1 MSSNTP
7 DSQQPQTTWSSRQ
20 KEGQFPSGPRHH
32 AWRDDASLLEEMAAY
47 PLGTLTPTGRIVRA
61 GKAQTKCLEVTCSVC
76 RGTFALFVSNIR
88 LKKTTGCACQKGVKY
103 NNDPRARVLG
113 VRYSVML
120 SRINIPTCPAYPNY
134 GGRGIQN
141 KFTSREHYVR
151 WVLENLPHPTYKG
164 VQIDRINND
173 GHYEPGNLRLV
184 TSAENLRNS
193 RKNRW
198 IEFFGERIVAVD
210 VFPAIARAFPTFT
223 HSEFTVRNRVA
234 KWPLVDILRAGGV
247 SDAEM
252 AAFAASRGCTT
263 SPMQDRDTD
272 SL

>member
-76 RGTFALFVSNIR
+76 LGTFALFVSNIR

-103 NNDPRARVLG
+103 DNDPRARVLG
-113 VRYSVML
+113 ERYSAMAQ
-120 SRINIPTCPAYPNY
+120 RCNNPKCRWYKNY
-134 GGRGIQN
+134 GGRGIMLG
-141 KFTSREHYVR
+141 FESRRAFIQWALEH
-151 WVLENLPHPTYKG
+151 LPHPTYRG

-198 IEFFGERIVAVD
+198 VEFFGERIVAVD
-210 VFPAIARAFPTFT
+210 LFRAIARAFPSFRHAEHTAR
-223 HSEFTVRNRVA
+223 SRAA
-234 KWPLVDILRAGGV
+234 KWSVVDILRAGGV

-252 AAFAASRGCTT
+252 AAFAASRGCMT
-263 SPMQDRDTD
+263 SPTQVPAAG
-272 SL
+272 SP